1 MSNRT
6 SFADQ
11 DVHLLGWSTQ
21 DLASFYRAA
30 SLLSSEGLCV
40 ETDYG
45 LTDEGEPWLVPCDLE
60 SDIAEQV
67 SVSRSSSFATQSV
80 RPSGWST
87 QELALFYR
95 AARSLSFE
103 ELCVETDHGLTD
115 EGEPWLVFCDAESG
129 DIIGHFARMNEEYFA
144 CIPFTR
150 YALRGWELPDL
161 LRRFL
166 RRRGVAWSAVS
177 GPIRRNVDKLAV
189 FGIAILQCA

>member
-6 SFADQ
+6 SFTDQ

-60 SDIAEQV
+60 SSIAQQV
-67 SVSRSSSFATQSV
+67 SVSTRPSFAAQSV
-80 RPSGWST
+80 CPSGWST
-87 QELALFYR
+87 QELTLFYR
-95 AARSLSFE
+95 AAGSLSSE
-103 ELCVETDHGLTD
+103 ELCVETDQGLTD

-144 CIPFTR
+144 CVPFR
-150 YALRGWELPDL
+150 RCALRSSELAGL
-161 LRRFL
+161 LTRFL
-166 RRRGVAWSAVS
+166 WQRGIAWSTATHR
-177 GPIRRNVDKLAV
+177 IIRNVDKLAV
-189 FGIAILQCA
+189 FGFAIMQCG